1 MDCTGIQ
8 RLSRNIVT
16 IVFYQIWKHFLLIL
30 QQKVRPSC
38 GRLVGFEAG
47 DYHGVEAVTQG
58 KRCAVAVWY
67 TLDPIDQETN
77 HADAN
82 MVLNMLDNQ
91 AATR

>member
-1 MDCTGIQ
+1 M
-8 RLSRNIVT
+8 
-16 IVFYQIWKHFLLIL
+16 
-30 QQKVRPSC
+30 RPSC

-82 MVLNMLDNQ
+82 MVLNMLDDQ
-91 AATR
+91 AATRYILFCSTRDLSH